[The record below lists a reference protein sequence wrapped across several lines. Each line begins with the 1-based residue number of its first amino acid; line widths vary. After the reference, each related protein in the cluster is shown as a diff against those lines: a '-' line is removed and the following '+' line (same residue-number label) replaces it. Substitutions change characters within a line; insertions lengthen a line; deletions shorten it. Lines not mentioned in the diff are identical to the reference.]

1 MVFLLNILWKLLLRR
16 KCFFTNFKNVLP
28 ILVFMFIEFGGL
40 NHIIFLF
47 LIFFISELRPW
58 ITRVYVISS
67 LNPLFVRTFLYM
79 GIELLILT
87 DLKKYLKF
95 WNLLT
100 KEFVVQSLED
110 GWNVYWYKQVHHL
123 ASYKVCK
130 CLLLN

>member
-28 ILVFMFIEFGGL
+28 ILVSMFIEFGGL

-100 KEFVVQSLED
+100 KEFVVQSLGD
-110 GWNVYWYKQVHHL
+110 VYWYKQVHHL

>member
-28 ILVFMFIEFGGL
+28 ILVSMFIEFGGL

-110 GWNVYWYKQVHHL
+110 VYWYKQVHHL